1 MVVSAGGIGI
11 GIGIGIGERQWREL
25 DGIGGFSVG

>member
-11 GIGIGIGERQWREL
+11 SIGISIGERRWMEL